1 MTHTGV
7 SHSSGTGGGTGKLER
22 LPEVWEPGGKDRGAL
37 KRERP
42 PPSTDSPSERGSTE
56 LPPRRKSLKLFRLGI
71 RILLVTQSIIC
82 VHSTAGIETPRYI
95 ITLVLF

>member
-7 SHSSGTGGGTGKLER
+7 SHSGGTGGGTGKLER

-42 PPSTDSPSERGSTE
+42 PPSTDSPSERES
-56 LPPRRKSLKLFRLGI
+56 PNSPREER
-71 RILLVTQSIIC
+71 
-82 VHSTAGIETPRYI
+82 A
-95 ITLVLF
+95 